1 MNSPIRSQQLNLPA
15 HCSFTEVDW
24 LVMFR
29 RCLKKV
35 GFGEFF
41 LV

>member
-1 MNSPIRSQQLNLPA
+1 MNSPIRSQQLNLPV
-15 HCSFTEVDW
+15 HYRFTEIDW

-29 RCLKKV
+29 HCLKKV
-35 GFGEFF
+35 GFGESF